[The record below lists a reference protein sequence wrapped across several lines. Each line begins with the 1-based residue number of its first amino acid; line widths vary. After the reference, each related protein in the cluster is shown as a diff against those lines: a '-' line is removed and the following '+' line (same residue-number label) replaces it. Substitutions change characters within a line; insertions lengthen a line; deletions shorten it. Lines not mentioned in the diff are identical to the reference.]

1 MVQLLRQKH
10 QAPTMKKSIIIIMIS
25 CLTACI
31 PLRIAPSIESHKI
44 MKAKKF
50 KRHLPRETSFIF
62 EEPKDANEFY
72 DYINTKF
79 ELNHVDVGFN
89 TLFQI
94 DGKNYYLT
102 YSEVDIPNRTLNL
115 IPLIIDLK
123 RQSKGNEA
131 LFQDHYVSRKGN
143 WYLVLSVHDDEL
155 KNCLLDAHPNKVQV
169 VAYLERMRNEYIMT
183 HNYLQVL
190 LTQD

>member
-1 MVQLLRQKH
+1 MKNATTIFLLF
-10 QAPTMKKSIIIIMIS
+10 
-25 CLTACI
+25 CLTSCI
-31 PLRIAPSIESHKI
+31 PVRIAPTIENHKI

-62 EEPKDANEFY
+62 EDPKDANEFY

-89 TLFQI
+89 TQFQI
-94 DGKNYYLT
+94 DGNNYYLT
-102 YSEVDIPNRTLNL
+102 YHEADIPNRTLNL
-115 IPLIIDLK
+115 IPLIVDLK
-123 RQSKGNEA
+123 RQSNGNEA

-143 WYLVLSVHDDEL
+143 WYLVLSVYDDNL
-155 KNCLLDAHPNKVQV
+155 KNCLLDEHPNKTQV
-169 VAYLERMRNEYIMT
+169 VAYLERMRNEYVTT

-190 LTQD
+190 LTED